1 MKIWYGKLVDF
12 QLTPYCSFGSD
23 VFEGPQQF
31 INLVL
36 NLQNLKSSISCH
48 FHCQV

>member
-1 MKIWYGKLVDF
+1 MKILYGKLVDF
-12 QLTPYCSFGSD
+12 QLTPYFSFGSD